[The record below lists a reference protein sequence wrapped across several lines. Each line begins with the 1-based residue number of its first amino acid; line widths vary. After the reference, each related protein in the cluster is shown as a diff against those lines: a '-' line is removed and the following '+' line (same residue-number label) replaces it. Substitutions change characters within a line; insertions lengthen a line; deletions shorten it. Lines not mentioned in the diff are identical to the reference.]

1 MVGKRQRKR
10 ELMSWEGEGEGVV
23 SLEGRRGGRSLGE
36 TKVRKEKER
45 KGRERERELSSVI
58 GGRGREGT
66 TARSLNP

>member
-1 MVGKRQRKR
+1 M
-10 ELMSWEGEGEGVV
+10 
-23 SLEGRRGGRSLGE
+23 SLEERRGGRSLGE

-45 KGRERERELSSVI
+45 KGRERELSSVI